1 MRNKRFHIFLPTIV
15 LLLLFCTTANAQGYR
30 IFIATASEDKA
41 EYVLNGWK
49 WGEKIYMD
57 TVKAAKGKII
67 FSGKRD
73 IPCGEYAVS
82 ELSGRKLVEFIVPR
96 KNRNFK
102 ISFVPQGKSY
112 RVKKGNDENKLF
124 SQFHNFINYGWEEL
138 SSAKDFTIRLD
149 GFKEEASQ
157 KVPGSITDIILT
169 NTLAPAQDAEE
180 LLRKFPFS
188 DTIILNTKFVE
199 DKVEQYLGMIQ
210 YNPNDTI
217 IKYVNSLIANGGNRE
232 LQNRLGRCAYDFFYN
247 SNIMGQEGVAVA
259 IARDWFL
266 NDKLDWPNKEGKFM
280 LRTFVEFNKHSL
292 IGMEAPEL
300 ELTDTL
306 GKVVPLHSLDAE
318 YTIVYFYT
326 DDCASCKKETPM
338 LVDFVNGY
346 EDGVLA
352 VYAVYAN
359 DNLERWKEYINRELY
374 IYNPFMEWVNV
385 YDPEYSSG
393 FQMLYNVIKTPQ
405 MFLLDKEMKIIGRGL
420 DVKALKE
427 ILEKK
432 NSERDKARAL
442 IEGFF
447 APLAGD
453 TLQIQNGIDMFYN
466 SSKGDVQLM
475 KEFME
480 EIYNTLGRSGDNSL
494 QQGAAYLAEKYILG
508 LPELWRNNFLE
519 RVSSDITA
527 YKMNRLGTIASDL
540 ELEMPDGSSINLSD
554 VTTDYKVL
562 YFYRP
567 NCGVCGETTPKLA
580 ELYDRYRDLLD
591 LEVVAVNLGA
601 GYNEWINYI
610 SSIGVEWKNVRGTD
624 GDSSD
629 IYSNYYLKS
638 IPTIYLLKDN
648 VVIAKDIDYTELENT
663 LKFIIQ

>member
-1 MRNKRFHIFLPTIV
+1 MTNTRFHIFFPTIV
-15 LLLLFCTTANAQGYR
+15 LALLLCTTANAKGYR
-30 IFIATASEDKA
+30 ISIATTSEDNA
-41 EYVLNGWK
+41 EYVLSGWK
-49 WGEKIYMD
+49 WGERIYMD
-57 TVKAAKGKII
+57 TIKAAKGKIV
-67 FSGKRD
+67 FSSKED
-73 IPCGEYAVS
+73 IPCGEYAIS
-82 ELSGRKLVEFIVPR
+82 DLSGRKLVEFVVPR
-96 KNRNFK
+96 ENGNFK
-102 ISFVPQGKSY
+102 ITFVPKGKSY
-112 RVKKGNDENKLF
+112 EVKRGNDENKLF

-138 SSAKDFTIRLD
+138 SSANDFTARL
-149 GFKEEASQ
+149 EEFREKAEREI
-157 KVPGSITDIILT
+157 PGSITDIILE
-169 NTLAPAQDAEE
+169 NTLKPAKDAEE
-180 LLRKFPFS
+180 FERIFPFS
-188 DTIILNTKFVE
+188 DTIILNTQFAE
-199 DKVEQYLGMIQ
+199 DKVEQYLNLLQ
-210 YNPNDTI
+210 YNHTDTI
-217 IKYVNSLIANGGNRE
+217 IRRIDSLISKAGNRE
-232 LQNRLGRCAYDFFYN
+232 LKNRLGYCAYNFFYN
-247 SNIMGQEGVAVA
+247 SNIMGQESIAVH
-259 IARDWFL
+259 IAQNWFL
-266 NDKLDWPNKEGKFM
+266 SNRLDWPNAEGKFM

-300 ELTDTL
+300 RLTDTL

-338 LVDFVNGY
+338 LVDFVNSY
-346 EDGVLA
+346 ADGVLA

-385 YDPEYSSG
+385 YDPDYSSG

-405 MFLLDKEMKIIGRGL
+405 MFLLDKEKKIIGRGL
-420 DVKALKE
+420 NVKALKE
-427 ILEKK
+427 LLEVK
-432 NSERDKARAL
+432 NKERDQMREL

-447 APLAGD
+447 VPIAGD
-453 TLQIQNGIDMFYN
+453 TLQIHSGIDMFYN
-466 SSKGDVQLM
+466 SSKGDTTLM

-480 EIYNTLGRSGDNSL
+480 EIYNTLGNSEDYTL
-494 QQGAAYLAEKYILG
+494 QQGAVYLAEKYILG
-508 LPELWRNNFLE
+508 IPELWRSNFLE

-527 YKMNRLGTIASDL
+527 YKMNMLGAIAADL
-540 ELEMPDGSSINLSD
+540 QLEMPDGAPINLSD

-567 NCGVCGETTPKLA
+567 NCGICGETTPKLA
-580 ELYDRYRDLLD
+580 EIYDKFKDLLD

-610 SSIGVEWKNVRGTD
+610 TAIGAQWKNVRGTD

-629 IYSNYYLKS
+629 IYARYYLKS

-648 VVIAKDIDYTELENT
+648 VVIAKDIDYTELEKT